1 MGALPK
7 RKISRQRQGK
17 RRAARSLTLATLRP
31 CPSCKTL
38 VRPHSACPSC
48 GYYKEGVSVLVA
60 KKETTPKK
68 QA

>member
-7 RKISRQRQGK
+7 RRISRQRQGK
-17 RRAARSLTLATLRP
+17 RRAARSMTLARLRP
-31 CPSCKTL
+31 CPSCKML

-48 GYYKEGVSVLVA
+48 GYYKEDVSVLVA
-60 KKETTPKK
+60 KKESSSKK